1 MNSRFSIAVHILT
14 LLVSTRQERLT
25 SEFIASSLAIRAMG
39 IGADELAFLV
49 FDIHEGRDIVY
60 RSPKDV
66 TLGNQTRTFFEETAA
81 EVISQV
87 LRTLQAHPWMFAC

>member
-49 FDIHEGRDIVY
+49 LDIHEGGDTVY
-60 RSPKDV
+60 QSAKEV
-66 TLGNQTRTFFEETAA
+66 TLGIQTRTFIEETAA

-87 LRTLQAHPWMFAC
+87 LRTPQAHFWLFAC